1 MQHHVVPVRTY
12 LMVFVALLV
21 LLVATVGAYYVDL
34 GPLNIAVALTI
45 ALVKAALIV
54 LYFMHVRY
62 SSRLVWVF
70 AAATVVWLIIML
82 GLTFSDYISRT
93 WLAVV
98 S

>member
-82 GLTFSDYISRT
+82 GLTFSDYISRA